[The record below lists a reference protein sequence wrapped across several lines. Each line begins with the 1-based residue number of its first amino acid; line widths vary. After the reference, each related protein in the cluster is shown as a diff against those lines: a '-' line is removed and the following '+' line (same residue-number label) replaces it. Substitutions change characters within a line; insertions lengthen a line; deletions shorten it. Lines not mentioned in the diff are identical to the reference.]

1 MQEYSLSMKKVLRL
15 AALFSSI
22 ILVTTFI
29 SPANAATSLLNKSCP
44 KVKGTKVNNGVNLV
58 CKSIAGKKV
67 WVVATKSNL
76 KVPINAPAFT
86 LVYSPTG
93 SNTKTP
99 AVLIGIYGVTE
110 EQIKRDAIT
119 GFYVSARA
127 DGEWTTPYFLS
138 IGKSDLVVQGQ
149 KVWAS
154 NYEVSPNALG
164 KDITVRVQTVTSGRV
179 SNWSVPQTVSTLI
192 STPTSNPTPSPT
204 LPVTP
209 SPTPTRTATPTPAPV
224 TSAPPTAEIGCSVNY
239 LSPLP
244 YASQRMAIINMVWE
258 KDSAGYVSVIASIRN
273 DNSMALRLVNY
284 TFYFM
289 HKGSIITTTST
300 LEGDHHFY
308 IQDDAKFNSLDGAS
322 GPWTPGQVRT
332 FRIPTNQMLECRSI
346 SILSAGFNV
355 KQGIGAS

>member
-1 MQEYSLSMKKVLRL
+1 MKKVFRL
-15 AALFSSI
+15 VSISSSI

-29 SPANAATSLLNKSCP
+29 SPASSATSLLNKSCP

-67 WVVATKSNL
+67 WVLASKSNL
-76 KVPINAPAFT
+76 KVPLSAPSFT

-93 SNTKTP
+93 SNSKTP
-99 AVLIGIYGVTE
+99 AVLIGIYGLSE
-110 EQIKRDAIT
+110 AQIKSDSIT

-127 DGEWTTPYFLS
+127 DGTWTTPYFMS
-138 IGKSDLVVQGQ
+138 IDKSDLVVQGQ

-154 NYEVSPNALG
+154 NYDVGPNTLG
-164 KDITVRVQTVTSGRV
+164 KDITVRVQTVSSGRV

-204 LPVTP
+204 VPVTP
-209 SPTPTRTATPTPAPV
+209 SPTPTRTATPTPV

-258 KDSAGYVSVIASIRN
+258 KDSAGYVSVVASIRN

>member
-1 MQEYSLSMKKVLRL
+1 MKMGSKLI
-15 AALFSSI
+15 AISATLF
-22 ILVTTFI
+22 LVT
-29 SPANAATSLLNKSCP
+29 SLVSSAHSASSLQNKSCP
-44 KVKGTKVNNGVNLV
+44 KLKSTKINNGVNLI
-58 CKSIAGKKV
+58 CKSVSGKKV
-67 WVVATKSNL
+67 WVLASKSNL
-76 KVPINAPAFT
+76 KVPLSAPSFT

-93 SNTKTP
+93 SNSKTP

-127 DGEWTTPYFLS
+127 DGEWTTPYFLT

-164 KDITVRVQTVTSGRV
+164 KDITVRVQTVSGGRV

-204 LPVTP
+204 
-209 SPTPTRTATPTPAPV
+209 PTRTAIPTPAPV
-224 TSAPPTAEIGCSVNY
+224 ASAPPTAEIGCSVNY

-244 YASQRMAIINMVWE
+244 YASQRMAILNMVWE

-289 HKGSIITTTST
+289 HKGSIITTSST

>member
-1 MQEYSLSMKKVLRL
+1 MKMGSKLIAVS
-15 AALFSSI
+15 ATLF
-22 ILVTTFI
+22 LVT
-29 SPANAATSLLNKSCP
+29 SLVSSAHSASSLQNKSCP
-44 KVKGTKVNNGVNLV
+44 KLKSTKINNGVNLI
-58 CKSIAGKKV
+58 CKSVSGKKV
-67 WVVATKSNL
+67 WVLASKSNL
-76 KVPINAPAFT
+76 KVRLSPPSFT

-93 SNTKTP
+93 SNSKSP
-99 AVLIGIYGVTE
+99 AVLIGIYGLSE
-110 EQIKRDAIT
+110 AQIKSDSIT

-127 DGEWTTPYFLS
+127 DGAWTTPYFMS
-138 IGKSDLVVQGQ
+138 IDKSDLVVQGQ

-154 NYEVSPNALG
+154 NYEVGPNTLG
-164 KDITVRVQTVTSGRV
+164 KDITVRVQTVSSGRV
-179 SNWSVPQTVSTLI
+179 SNWSIPQTVSTLI

-204 LPVTP
+204 
-209 SPTPTRTATPTPAPV
+209 PTTTATPTPAPV

-258 KDSAGYVSVIASIRN
+258 KDSTGYVSVVASIRN

-284 TFYFM
+284 TFYFV

-308 IQDDAKFNSLDGAS
+308 IQDDAKFNSLDGTR

-346 SILSAGFNV
+346 SILSAGYNV